1 MNTENAKQQDREH
14 ERKSK
19 KQKMIEEMEMKR
31 DQPEVELR
39 DQDDREIAVES
50 KLVASE
56 LVVVVGAA
64 AVA

>member
-1 MNTENAKQQDREH
+1 
-14 ERKSK
+14 
-19 KQKMIEEMEMKR
+19 MIKEMEMKR

>member
-1 MNTENAKQQDREH
+1 MQSYKIESMKE
-14 ERKSK
+14 SK

>member
-1 MNTENAKQQDREH
+1 MQSYKIESMKE
-14 ERKSK
+14 SK
-19 KQKMIEEMEMKR
+19 KQKMIKEMEMKR

-50 KLVASE
+50 KLVALE

>member
-1 MNTENAKQQDREH
+1 MNTENAKLQDREH

-39 DQDDREIAVES
+39 DQDDREIGVES

-56 LVVVVGAA
+56 LVAAAA

>member
-39 DQDDREIAVES
+39 DQDDREIGVES

-56 LVVVVGAA
+56 LVVAAA

>member
-1 MNTENAKQQDREH
+1 MQSYKIEIMKE
-14 ERKSK
+14 SK

-31 DQPEVELR
+31 DQPDVELR

>member
-1 MNTENAKQQDREH
+1 MQSYKIESMKE
-14 ERKSK
+14 SK
-19 KQKMIEEMEMKR
+19 KQKMIKEMEMKR

>member
-31 DQPEVELR
+31 NQPEVELR
-39 DQDDREIAVES
+39 DQDDKEIAVES

-56 LVVVVGAA
+56 LVVAAA